1 MFISK
6 ITLLVATLAASAP
19 MMASSAGA
27 EPGPIGKWL
36 MEQPLT
42 VWDIGMTKAG
52 DQAKRAR
59 DGMPT
64 KSGMPEFA
72 WAKYDWDNNE
82 IDIHLSIWNYR
93 GEMTHE
99 KCNELRGSFLDGL
112 GLYPRS
118 FGEDDWREGILS
130 RIRQWFSHE
139 GFQNKSRDEN
149 LAEKMSTI
157 IFVQV
162 KMSKGGGA
170 GISCRDRILT
180 LDAPSKPVS
189 VRAADQSRR

>member
-1 MFISK
+1 MFLSK

-52 DQAKRAR
+52 DQAKRAS

-64 KSGMPEFA
+64 KSGMPAFA

-99 KCNELRGSFLDGL
+99 K
-112 GLYPRS
+112 
-118 FGEDDWREGILS
+118 
-130 RIRQWFSHE
+130 
-139 GFQNKSRDEN
+139 
-149 LAEKMSTI
+149 
-157 IFVQV
+157 
-162 KMSKGGGA
+162 
-170 GISCRDRILT
+170 
-180 LDAPSKPVS
+180 
-189 VRAADQSRR
+189 